1 MKLDVFPCIFI
12 ENMKNINFLQRGM
25 QNYYPLEMKFYKKS
39 PDLAFS
45 DTVQKTDQI
54 STHNSE
60 K

>member
-1 MKLDVFPCIFI
+1 MKITVFHCIFI
-12 ENMKNINFLQRGM
+12 ENMSNVHFLPWGM
-25 QNYYPLEMKFYKKS
+25 QNYYPLETELHKKS

-45 DTVQKTDQI
+45 DTFQKTDQI